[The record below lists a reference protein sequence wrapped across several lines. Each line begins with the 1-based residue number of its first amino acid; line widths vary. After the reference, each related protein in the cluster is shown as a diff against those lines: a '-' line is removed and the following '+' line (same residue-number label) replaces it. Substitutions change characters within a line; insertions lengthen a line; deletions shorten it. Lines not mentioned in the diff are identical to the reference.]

1 MKTRLQPTQ
10 ILVIVLLVA
19 TLVLGALSQ
28 KHEQAEI
35 PWPHAQFSDSTP
47 LGGKGLRL
55 LFEWLGYPVR
65 RVNQP
70 LKQMPADAR
79 VWVLL
84 DYKTTFS
91 RKELRQLQDWV
102 KNGGTLLFAMPAGWD
117 IANERGEKVYHP
129 GHELA
134 VQLGLDG
141 SGQMDWAWEPLP
153 PLAPL
158 TPGAPTNY
166 WSDVKKAS
174 ASTSTFNLEKGRAL
188 EIAGNVKGTQM
199 ARLDLGKG
207 RIFVAADALLFTN
220 YALDSPDNAIFVTN
234 LVRAHVQPSPN
245 SAIYFDERQHGE
257 NVKGDGSDEKRSWAY
272 YLWRPP
278 LRFAVLQVLFASLLT
293 WMLFGRRL
301 GAPVPLPDNDPVTR
315 ASHFAQAMGALL
327 QKGKRPRVAAE
338 ILGDEFRR
346 NLAGRLG
353 MSAHDSDEMLAN
365 RAAQIANLP
374 AEHVLRLLRVAKAP
388 MENED
393 TLLNEVQQMEN
404 VMRKISR

>member
-1 MKTRLQPTQ
+1 MKSRLQPTH

-28 KHEQAEI
+28 KREQAEL
-35 PWPHAQFSDSTP
+35 PWPRAQFSDSTP

-65 RVNQP
+65 RVDRP
-70 LKQMPADAR
+70 LQKMPADAR

-84 DYKTTFS
+84 DYRTTFS
-91 RKELRQLQDWV
+91 RAESRQLQDWV
-102 KNGGTLLFAMPAGWD
+102 KNGGTLLFAVPPSGAD
-117 IANERGEKVYHP
+117 ITELGEVHHP
-129 GHELA
+129 GLELKK
-134 VQLGLDG
+134 QLDIESINNLK
-141 SGQMDWAWEPLP
+141 WTWEALP

-158 TPGAPTNY
+158 TPGAPGNY
-166 WSDVKKAS
+166 WSDAKAAS
-174 ASTSTFNLEKGRAL
+174 ASHSTANIKKGRVL
-188 EIAGNVKGTQM
+188 EIAGAVKGTQL

-220 YALDSPDNAIFVTN
+220 YALDSPDNATLVTN

-245 SAIYFDERQHGE
+245 AAIYFDERHHGE
-257 NVKGDGSDEKRSWAY
+257 SVADGDAEKRSWAY
-272 YLWRPP
+272 YLWQPP
-278 LRFAVLQVLFASLLT
+278 LRFAVLQVLFAALLT

-327 QKGKRPRVAAE
+327 HKGKRPRVIAE

-353 MSAHDSDEMLAN
+353 MSPHDSDEVLAA
-365 RAAQIANLP
+365 RAAQVANLP
-374 AEHVLRLLRVAKAP
+374 AEHVLRLLRVAKSP
-388 MENED
+388 TENED
-393 TLLNEVQQMEN
+393 ALLNEVQQMES
-404 VMRKISR
+404 VMRKLSR